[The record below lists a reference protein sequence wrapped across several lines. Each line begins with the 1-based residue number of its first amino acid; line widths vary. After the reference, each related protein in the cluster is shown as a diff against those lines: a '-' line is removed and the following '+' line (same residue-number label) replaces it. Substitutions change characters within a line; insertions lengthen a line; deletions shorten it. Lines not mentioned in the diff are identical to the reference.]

1 MYLARTWR
9 LQWRTA
15 FMRFCPNEKGQWI
28 WAWGK
33 RAFEGFISCCMFY
46 WCPLGLLFYP
56 APAPVWTVHPHAV
69 SFLQHCPSLALVKL
83 GSWVLNLFPGAI
95 YILSSTSSKPFPLF
109 TRNWIPQRMFIMIFI
124 GLCRAG
130 SRGRGSR
137 DRACNSLPLS
147 SLHPCSLAPAHLNSR
162 DQTAQTPFDPS
173 GVWSS
178 LLARGMGVSFSDSV
192 FA

>member
-33 RAFEGFISCCMFY
+33 RAFEGFISYCMFY

-83 GSWVLNLFPGAI
+83 GSWVLNLFPGPSI
-95 YILSSTSSKPFPLF
+95 FYLLHPRSLSRFLQETGSHRGCLSWFLWVYVGQALGEEDHVTEPVTACPCLLF
-109 TRNWIPQRMFIMIFI
+109 T
-124 GLCRAG
+124 
-130 SRGRGSR
+130 
-137 DRACNSLPLS
+137 
-147 SLHPCSLAPAHLNSR
+147 LAP
-162 DQTAQTPFDPS
+162 
-173 GVWSS
+173 
-178 LLARGMGVSFSDSV
+178 
-192 FA
+192 